1 MHLMRLPPILCIH
14 INRVAYL
21 PTGAEVL
28 NSAKVS
34 YPIEFEI
41 GEILPD
47 AENAQRDAQRTVYR
61 LSALIEHVGMTP
73 RSGHYM
79 AYKRLFPENIDED
92 DKNLSLKWLK
102 ANDER
107 LTIVEE

>member
-1 MHLMRLPPILCIH
+1 
-14 INRVAYL
+14 
-21 PTGAEVL
+21 
-28 NSAKVS
+28 
-34 YPIEFEI
+34 
-41 GEILPD
+41 
-47 AENAQRDAQRTVYR
+47 
-61 LSALIEHVGMTP
+61 
-73 RSGHYM
+73 M